1 MNRKSERERPRGEAR
16 RARPRRRWSRLSLE
30 RAMGSAR
37 TYGRHTL
44 TGAVRYHRLSGSLYS
59 RHPRTIAIYLPP
71 GYDND
76 RSLSYPVLYM
86 QDGQNLFDPNLSF
99 IHGQDW
105 RLDETAQ
112 SLILRGSIEPLII
125 VGVDHAGVSRAD
137 EFTPTRDQRRG
148 EGGRADAYGRMLA
161 SELKP
166 WIDRHYRT
174 RPGPDDT
181 GLGGS
186 SLGGLVSLHLG
197 LTLPDVF
204 GRLAVMSPSLWWDR
218 RVVIGRARG
227 LRSKTQTE
235 LWLDA
240 GTAEGPGVLQ
250 NVRILKNV
258 LLKRGWRLGEDLH
271 YFEAPD
277 AKHSERDWSERA
289 GQMLQAL
296 FPPKG

>member
-1 MNRKSERERPRGEAR
+1 
-16 RARPRRRWSRLSLE
+16 LSVH
-30 RAMGSAR
+30 AGPAHVDH
-37 TYGRHTL
+37 GPFPAGHTL
-44 TGAVRYHRLSGSLYS
+44 TGHFEILRDFRSLVLANT
-59 RHPRTIAIYLPP
+59 RHVFVYLPP
-71 GYDND
+71 GYA
-76 RSLSYPVLYM
+76 REHHRRFPVLYM